1 MTAQL
6 SDGRE
11 AFAPETSKRLMVA
24 LFTFAGLALG
34 LGSVF
39 DYQLAGVGLYAAG
52 MVGGFA
58 VPLVTDFRLF
68 DERDRQ
74 IQQRASAVTLA
85 LFGWLAAIVFPAL
98 VVLSTTPHFS
108 WGPASVT
115 LSFTTTA
122 VYLTW
127 GVALLYYR

>member
-6 SDGRE
+6 SDRRGML
-11 AFAPETSKRLMVA
+11 APETSKRLMTG
-24 LFTFAGLALG
+24 LFVFAGVALG
-34 LGSVF
+34 LGSAF
-39 DYQLAGVGLYAAG
+39 EYQLIGVGLYAVG

-58 VPLVTDFRLF
+58 VPVVTELTLF

-74 IQQRASAVTLA
+74 IQQRASAFTLTV
-85 LFGWLAAIVFPAL
+85 FGWLAAIVFPAL

-108 WGPASVT
+108 WGPASIT

-127 GVALLYYR
+127 GLALLYYR